1 MHASDGPRGRAQA
14 LLAAMTL
21 PDKLGMLHGY
31 SSPEYTG
38 LTLGNARL
46 GIPPLNMN
54 DGRQGFRPND
64 GNKGQTSFPCQ
75 LANVATF
82 DKDLHRAFGEAMG
95 EEFAGKGGN
104 VMLAPM
110 LILARVPQGGRNF
123 ESVGEDAELAY
134 HFAHSMISGVQ
145 SVPGVIAN
153 ADDFVL
159 NNQETD
165 RGDVSAVCDQRTMF
179 ELYYRGYKGAIDAG
193 VGSVRV
199 EFVCVCVCVLL
210 SASIAAPPPP
220 HTHCVNVCL

>member
-1 MHASDGPRGRAQA
+1 MLLFSLFCSIVDADPNRDRAIA
-14 LLAAMTL
+14 LLAQMNLTEKIAL
-21 PDKLGMLHGY
+21 LHGY

-64 GNKGQTSFPCQ
+64 GNTKQTAWPCE
-75 LANVATF
+75 LAEVASF
-82 DKDLHRAFGEAMG
+82 DKVLMRQFGEAMG

-123 ESVGEDAELAY
+123 ESCGEDPELAY
-134 HFAHSMISGVQ
+134 HFAFQMISGVQ

-165 RGDVSAVCDQRTMF
+165 RGDISAVADQRTLF
-179 ELYYRGYKGAIDAG
+179 ELYYRGYKGAIDAN
-193 VGSVRV
+193 VGS
-199 EFVCVCVCVLL
+199 FMC
-210 SASIAAPPPP
+210 S
-220 HTHCVNVCL
+220 